1 MLLNTILGPAGPPT
15 LKKIAMNCKLM
26 LPLLIG
32 GVLVVQATGSAYA
45 QGFGG
50 PDQFDPGPP
59 SETKPAPKP
68 PRVRRMVTIKLPEQY
83 RSRDTNKD
91 GQIGMYEWPRSD
103 YTTFRKLDL
112 NHDGFLTPQ
121 ELTASSSS
129 RSPPPA
135 ITATPPGAP
144 GPAVVATTTAAVA
157 ASPAESVDGTAAAP
171 APQATGSRTEAE
183 RFFELMDKD
192 KNGKITEDEFKR
204 SILVSKKFSDAG
216 IAATF
221 PLSRDEFT
229 RLYPQPAR

>member
-1 MLLNTILGPAGPPT
+1 
-15 LKKIAMNCKLM
+15 LKKIAMNRKLM
-26 LPLLIG
+26 LSLLIG
-32 GVLVVQATGSAYA
+32 GLLVVLTSSSVRA

-59 SETKPAPKP
+59 PETKSAPKP
-68 PRVRRMVTIKLPEQY
+68 PRVRRTVTIKLPEQY

-91 GQIGMYEWPRSD
+91 GQIGMCEWPRSD
-103 YTTFRKLDL
+103 YATFRRLDL

-129 RSPPPA
+129 RSTPPA
-135 ITATPPGAP
+135 ITSTPPSAP
-144 GPAVVATTTAAVA
+144 APAVVATTTAAVA
-157 ASPAESVDGTAAAP
+157 ASSAESADGTTAAP
-171 APQATGSRTEAE
+171 ATRATGSRTEAE

-221 PLSRDEFT
+221 PLNHDEFT